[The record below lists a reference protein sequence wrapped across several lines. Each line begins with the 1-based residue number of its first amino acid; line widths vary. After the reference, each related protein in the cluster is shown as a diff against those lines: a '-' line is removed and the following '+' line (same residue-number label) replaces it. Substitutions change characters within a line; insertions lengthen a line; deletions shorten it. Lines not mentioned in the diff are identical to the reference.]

1 MQVLA
6 LVTQKGGTGKSSLAI
21 SLAVAAQDRGLK
33 AGIVD
38 IDPQGT
44 ASEWFHRRK
53 AAAPEVARLHWSYL
67 SSQIYAFERT
77 GHDLVIIDTP
87 GADDSAASAA
97 IREAGLCLLPVRPSI
112 ADIEAMKPTL
122 RYLNDRN
129 KPFAFVLNQCPVGG
143 RTSRTSNA
151 FRALQL
157 IGAVCE
163 ATLALRAD
171 HMDAVAAGLGV
182 TEHAPGGKA
191 AAEVRQV
198 LDWVLTRKER
208 SDQDLRGGQAES
220 AA

>member
-1 MQVLA
+1 MQVFA

-21 SLAVAAQDRGLK
+21 SLAVAAEEAGLRS
-33 AGIVD
+33 AIIDV
-38 IDPQGT
+38 DPQGT
-44 ASEWFHRRK
+44 ASEWSKRRK
-53 AAAPEVARLHWSYL
+53 AATPEVVRLHWSHL
-67 SSQIYAFERT
+67 SSQIRAFERS
-77 GHDLVIIDTP
+77 GLDLVIVDTP
-87 GADDSAASAA
+87 GADDSAAAAA

-122 RYLNDRN
+122 RYLNDRD

-157 IGAVCE
+157 IGAVCDG
-163 ATLALRAD
+163 TLALRAD
-171 HMDAVAAGLGV
+171 HMDALASGLGV
-182 TEHAPGGKA
+182 TELASGGKA

-198 LDWVLTRKER
+198 LEWALARKIR
-208 SDQDLRGGQAES
+208 VDAGPVGPAHS

>member
-1 MQVLA
+1 MQVFA

-21 SLAVAAQDRGLK
+21 SLAVAAEQAGLK
-33 AGIVD
+33 SAIVD
-38 IDPQGT
+38 IDPHGT
-44 ASEWFHRRK
+44 ASEWFQRRK
-53 AAAPEVARLHWSYL
+53 AATPEVARVHWSYL
-67 SSQIYAFERT
+67 SSQIYAFERS
-77 GHDLVIIDTP
+77 GHDLVVVDTP
-87 GADDSAASAA
+87 GADDSAAAAA
-97 IREAGLCLLPVRPSI
+97 IREAGFSLLPVRPSI

-157 IGAVCE
+157 IGGVCE
-163 ATLALRAD
+163 GTLALRSD
-171 HMDAVAAGLGV
+171 HMDALASGLGV
-182 TEHAPGGKA
+182 TELAPSGKA

-198 LDWVLTRKER
+198 LEWVLARKMR
-208 SDQDLRGGQAES
+208 VDPGLPGQADS

>member
-21 SLAVAAQDRGLK
+21 SLAVAAQERGLK
-33 AGIVD
+33 AAIID

-44 ASEWFHRRK
+44 ASEWLHRRK

-67 SSQIYAFERT
+67 TSQIYAFERT

-97 IREAGLCLLPVRPSI
+97 IREAALCLLPVRPSI

-151 FRALQL
+151 YRALQL

-171 HMDAVAAGLGV
+171 HMDALAAGLGV
-182 TEHAPGGKA
+182 TEHAPSGKA

-198 LDWVLTRKER
+198 LDWVLTRMKR
-208 SDQDLRGGQAES
+208 SDHDLRGQAES

>member
-1 MQVLA
+1 MQVVA
-6 LVTQKGGTGKSSLAI
+6 LVTQKGGTGKSSLAV
-21 SLAVAAQDRGLK
+21 SLAVAAQEAGLK
-33 AGIVD
+33 AAIVD

-44 ASEWFHRRK
+44 ASEWFQRRR

-67 SSQIYAFERT
+67 SSQIHAFERN
-77 GHDLVIIDTP
+77 GHDLILVDTP

-97 IREAGLCLLPVRPSI
+97 IREANLCLLPLRPSI
-112 ADIEAMKPTL
+112 ADVEAMKPTL
-122 RYLNDRN
+122 RYLNDRD

-157 IGAVCE
+157 IGGVCD
-163 ATLALRAD
+163 ATVALRSD
-171 HMDAVAAGLGV
+171 HMDALAAGLGV

-191 AAEVRQV
+191 AMEIRQV
-198 LDWVLTRKER
+198 LDWVLTRK
-208 SDQDLRGGQAES
+208 LRGDETLDGRADS